1 MGTPITGFDNIS
13 GKCLITNYKPDKNRE
28 RKNGDFRLFVD
39 NGNTYAPTSLNYSA
53 EKEDFS
59 AVSKAIASL
68 SGDKDKL
75 EIEDLNK
82 IDMLKGIHKIKNIA
96 KDLSAGIVRLIFD
109 DGKELRLD
117 FEKEDE
123 KYFDNAKWLHQFA
136 EKIDDK
142 YSNELCA
149 RATLGENGYEN
160 GAIAINTYD
169 MMSIEELSYKL
180 GVSESS
186 LKKWNLEYLRENE
199 DNYHVYPLEDFYIPV
214 GEVKLPKSLFER
226 IKELFK

>member
-13 GKCLITNYKPDKNRE
+13 GKCLITNYKPGKGKGEEVGN
-28 RKNGDFRLFVD
+28 FRLYAD
-39 NGNTYAPTSLNYSA
+39 NNEIFAPSKYNIGV
-53 EKEDFS
+53 KNEDFS
-59 AVSKAIASL
+59 VVSKAIASL
-68 SGDKDKL
+68 AGDKDKL
-75 EIEDLNK
+75 EVEDLNK

-96 KDLSAGIVRLIFD
+96 KDLSAGIARLIFD

-117 FEKEDE
+117 FEKENE
-123 KYFDNAKWLHQFA
+123 NYFDNAKWLHQFA